1 MFVFKQIVGNKR
13 LARHN
18 NIHAAYSLG
27 KHAYLG
33 TLKCFLSQHI
43 ATFVLKHLAAEPI
56 SRAHDRH
63 LRLGTMGATSKR
75 GGTRTQQCM
84 LCANRRSL
92 APPKKAALRKTVTS
106 HFDSPRTQWRIG
118 GRGRGRGGA
127 MRPLPLPFPGM
138 GAGRPPGMGGP
149 ERPGMGPRRAE
160 AGPGRGSAP
169 NPFPLGGSPPNPFP
183 LGGGRPPNPLPFG
196 RPTNPL
202 PFSGPPNPLP
212 GGPGRPGI
220 IGAFL
225 ANGL

>member
-1 MFVFKQIVGNKR
+1 VLGFKDASRMPSPSIPSDEVNNLSYYMYIGMFVFKQIVGNKR

-84 LCANRRSL
+84 LCVNGQSPL
-92 APPKKAALRKTVTS
+92 VGHQAALRKMLTS
-106 HFDSPRTQWRIG
+106 HF
-118 GRGRGRGGA
+118 
-127 MRPLPLPFPGM
+127 
-138 GAGRPPGMGGP
+138 
-149 ERPGMGPRRAE
+149 E
-160 AGPGRGSAP
+160 
-169 NPFPLGGSPPNPFP
+169 
-183 LGGGRPPNPLPFG
+183 
-196 RPTNPL
+196 
-202 PFSGPPNPLP
+202 
-212 GGPGRPGI
+212 
-220 IGAFL
+220 FL
-225 ANGL
+225 TPH